1 MNILKNISL
10 AGVNEQKRI
19 NFVQYRL
26 APYFVILL
34 FTFAMSFVRA
44 YLMPEWGIGR
54 HILAFIAQ
62 TTAMTGLWH
71 LVKFISSRLDKTMP
85 FEDGPV
91 RRIVAQ
97 LLICLALLSP
107 IAIIAI
113 TIGRPY
119 MPLYVNK
126 QLLTIAFV
134 LFVVLI
140 SLFNFSFYAG
150 YFFKHWQ
157 ESIEDKASLEIE
169 AAELQK
175 EKSTLQYHQ
184 LRNQVNPHY
193 LFNTLTSLDGLI
205 HTNPELASEFVRHM
219 AKVYRYVLRHTEN
232 EVVNL
237 DEEMEFI
244 QHYIT
249 LLNIRYAG
257 GLKIELNVSDAAKDK
272 GIVMVTLQ
280 MLIDNAIKHNIVQ
293 AGTPL
298 HITIQ
303 DEGEYLVVNNNKQL
317 RKQIESSNGQGLIQ
331 LQQLY
336 AFLTD
341 KKVEIE
347 DSTDKYTIKLPLL

>member
-1 MNILKNISL
+1 L
-10 AGVNEQKRI
+10 AGSSEQKRI

-26 APYFVILL
+26 TPYFVILL

-44 YLMPEWGIGR
+44 YLMPEWGIAR
-54 HILAFIAQ
+54 HILAFIGQ

-71 LVKFISSRLDKTMP
+71 LVKFISSRLDKRMP

-97 LLICLALLSP
+97 LLICLALLLP
-107 IAIIAI
+107 VAVIAI
-113 TIGRPY
+113 TICRPY
-119 MPLYVNK
+119 MPVYVNK
-126 QLLTIAFV
+126 QLLTIAIV

-157 ESIEDKASLEIE
+157 ESIEEKANLEVE

-175 EKSTLQYHQ
+175 EKSTMQYHQ

-237 DEEMEFI
+237 DEELDFI

-249 LLNIRYAG
+249 LLNIRYADG
-257 GLKIELNVSDAAKDK
+257 IKIVVDISGAAKDK

-298 HITIQ
+298 RITIK
-303 DEGEYLVVNNNKQL
+303 DDGEYLVVENNKQM
-317 RKQIESSNGQGLIQ
+317 RKQIESSNGQGLVQ

-341 KKVEIE
+341 KKVDII
-347 DSTDKYTIKLPLL
+347 DTVDTYTIKLPLL